1 MRPGHGECRK
11 QQTNSFSRSLDL
23 FGALRQPTRRY
34 KQNIPGRDS
43 LVGKTIFRGR
53 TRVKEVGLLQFG
65 TLFVGGI
72 GIGVALVNQR
82 RQLNAQMFIEFSKR
96 FEELL
101 RLFPTEAWLAN
112 RRPDQVL
119 PPPSKEITECTL
131 YCLQFVNDVYHLHKA
146 GYISNSLW
154 RLWEREIKRTL
165 RGPLFVREWS
175 AVAPEFS
182 HDKDFLDYMG
192 K

>member
-1 MRPGHGECRK
+1 MK
-11 QQTNSFSRSLDL
+11 LAD
-23 FGALRQPTRRY
+23 
-34 KQNIPGRDS
+34 
-43 LVGKTIFRGR
+43 V
-53 TRVKEVGLLQFG
+53 LQWG
-65 TLFVGGI
+65 TLFVGGV
-72 GIGVALVNQR
+72 GIGVALINQR

-112 RRPDQVL
+112 RRPGQKL

-131 YCLQFVNDVYHLHKA
+131 YCIQFVADVYHLHRA
-146 GYISNSLW
+146 GYISNRLW

-165 RGPLFVREWS
+165 KGPLFVREWS
-175 AVAPEFS
+175 TVAVEFS

-192 K
+192 RC